1 VLYSLASGGKSMGF
15 FVAGLGMFA
24 AFGFGFAKSTVL
36 PKRIKEVA
44 ATEKIKVACQFT
56 VFVKKRGIM

>member
-1 VLYSLASGGKSMGF
+1 MGF
-15 FVAGLGMFA
+15 FVASLGMFA
-24 AFGFGFAKSTVL
+24 AFGFGFAKSTAL